1 LRGIGW
7 AEPASSLEKICRLNY
22 IRVGFTPSRSSSI
35 RERYLGDWKMSKSSY
50 RWVIV
55 AAGGVLGC
63 VAIGGMFSLP
73 VFLQPIA
80 RDTGWSVTGVSSA
93 MTIGFLAMA
102 CTSMIWGT
110 LSDRFGPLP
119 VVLTGSMVLAASL
132 ALASRASSLLS
143 FQITFGLLVGGSIS
157 AIFAPMMACVTGWF
171 DTHRSLAVSLVSA
184 GMGMAPLIM
193 APLAAWLISHHDWRT
208 SMQVMAAVVAAIMI
222 PVALLVRRPPA
233 LERGNAAAVG
243 DDAPPAE
250 MSVGQAVRSPQFIIL
265 LATNFLCCATHS
277 GPIIHT
283 VSYAVT
289 CGIPMMAAV
298 TIYSVEGLAGLGGR
312 IAFGLLGDRFGA
324 KRVLVAGLLAQA
336 FGALAYVFVR
346 ELAAFY
352 VVAALFGFIYAG
364 TMPLYSVLMRENFP
378 LRMMGTVI
386 GGTAMAGSLGMA
398 IGPLAGGLIYDSF
411 ASYAW
416 LYIGSWAVGL
426 GAFLIAM
433 TFRPFPKGGISKGGA
448 QPVPMTA

>member
-1 LRGIGW
+1 M
-7 AEPASSLEKICRLNY
+7 
-22 IRVGFTPSRSSSI
+22 TDSR
-35 RERYLGDWKMSKSSY
+35 Y

-55 AAGGVLGC
+55 AAGGLLGC

-102 CTSMIWGT
+102 FTSMAWGT
-110 LSDRFGPLP
+110 LSDRLGPLP
-119 VVLTGSMVLAASL
+119 VVLTGSIVLAASL
-132 ALASRASSLLS
+132 ALASRATSLLA
-143 FQITFGLLVGGSIS
+143 FQLMFGLMVGGSIS
-157 AIFAPMMACVTGWF
+157 AIFAPMMATVTGWF

-184 GMGMAPLIM
+184 GMGMAPM
-193 APLAAWLISHHDWRT
+193 TMSPLAAWLISNHDWRT
-208 SMQVMAAVVAAIMI
+208 SMQIVAAVVACIMI
-222 PVALLVRRPPA
+222 PVALLVRRAPA
-233 LERGNAAAVG
+233 LEAAPSAVAG
-243 DDAPPAE
+243 DSAPQEE
-250 MSVGQAVRSPQFIIL
+250 MSLAQALRSPQFIVL
-265 LATNFLCCATHS
+265 LLTNFFCCATHS

-283 VSYAVT
+283 VSYAVS
-289 CGIPMMAAV
+289 CGIPMIAAV
-298 TIYSVEGLAGLGGR
+298 TIYSVEGLAGMGGR

-336 FGALAYVFVR
+336 FGALGYVFVR

-352 VVAALFGFIYAG
+352 AVAAIFGFIYAG
-364 TMPLYSVLMRENFP
+364 TMPLYSVLARENFP

-398 IGPLAGGLIYDSF
+398 TGPLAGGLIYDTF

-416 LYIGSWAVGL
+416 LYIGSWAFGL
-426 GAFLIAM
+426 GAFVMAM
-433 TFRPFPKGGISKGGA
+433 TFRPFPAKA
-448 QPVPMTA
+448 RREPVPA

>member
-1 LRGIGW
+1 MNT
-7 AEPASSLEKICRLNY
+7 SH
-22 IRVGFTPSRSSSI
+22 
-35 RERYLGDWKMSKSSY
+35 Y

-73 VFLQPIA
+73 VFFRPITH
-80 RDTGWSVTGVSSA
+80 DTGWSVAGVSSA

-102 CTSMIWGT
+102 FTSMAWGT
-110 LSDRFGPLP
+110 LSDRVGPLP
-119 VVLTGSMVLAASL
+119 VVLTGSTVLAASL
-132 ALASRASSLLS
+132 ALASLASSL
-143 FQITFGLLVGGSIS
+143 ITFQLMFGLMVGAAAA
-157 AIFAPMMACVTGWF
+157 AIFAPTMATVTGWF

-184 GMGMAPLIM
+184 GMGMAPM
-193 APLAAWLISHHDWRT
+193 TMSPLAAWLVSHHDWRT
-208 SMQVMAAVVAAIMI
+208 SMQIVAAVVAAIMI
-222 PVALLVRRPPA
+222 PVSLLVRRPPA
-233 LERGNAAAVG
+233 
-243 DDAPPAE
+243 AE
-250 MSVGQAVRSPQFIIL
+250 SGQATGAGDSAAPSEMTLSQALRSPQFITL
-265 LATNFLCCATHS
+265 LATNFFCCATHS

-289 CGIPMMAAV
+289 CGIPLMAAV

-324 KRVLVAGLLAQA
+324 KRLLVLGLLAQA
-336 FGALAYVFVR
+336 FGALGYVFVR

-352 VVAALFGFIYAG
+352 AVAAVFGFIYAG
-364 TMPLYSVLMRENFP
+364 TMPLYAAIARENFP
-378 LRMMGTVI
+378 LKMMGTVI

-398 IGPLAGGLIYDSF
+398 TGPLAGGLIYDTF

-416 LYIGSWAVGL
+416 LYIGSWLMGL

-433 TFRPFPKGGISKGGA
+433 TFRPFPKMEPEPAPAHVSA
-448 QPVPMTA
+448 

>member
-1 LRGIGW
+1 M
-7 AEPASSLEKICRLNY
+7 EN
-22 IRVGFTPSRSSSI
+22 SR
-35 RERYLGDWKMSKSSY
+35 Y

-55 AAGGVLGC
+55 AAGGLLGC

-73 VFLQPIA
+73 VLLQPIA

-102 CTSMIWGT
+102 LTSMISGA

-119 VVLTGSMVLAASL
+119 VVLTGSVVIAASL
-132 ALASRASSLLS
+132 GLASLATSLLA
-143 FQITFGLLVGGSIS
+143 FQLFFGVMVGG
-157 AIFAPMMACVTGWF
+157 AIAAILAPMMATVTGWF

-184 GMGMAPLIM
+184 GMGMAPM
-193 APLAAWLISHHDWRT
+193 TMSPLVAWLNSSHDWRT
-208 SMQVMAAVVAAIMI
+208 SMQILAGVVGAIMI
-222 PVALLVRRPPA
+222 PVSFLVRRPPS
-233 LERGNAAAVG
+233 LEAGPAPSSDGA
-243 DDAPPAE
+243 APPEE
-250 MSVGQAVRSPQFIIL
+250 MSVAVALRSPQFIIL
-265 LATNFLCCATHS
+265 VLTNFFCCATHS

-283 VSYAVT
+283 VSYAVS
-289 CGIPMMAAV
+289 CGIPMIAAV
-298 TIYSVEGLAGLGGR
+298 TIYSVEGLAGIGGR

-346 ELAAFY
+346 ELSAFY
-352 VVAALFGFIYAG
+352 AVAALFGFIYAG
-364 TMPLYSVLMRENFP
+364 TMPLYSVLIRENFP
-378 LRMMGTVI
+378 MRMMGTVI

-398 IGPLAGGLIYDSF
+398 TGPVAGGLIYDTF

-426 GAFLIAM
+426 GAFFIIL
-433 TFRPFPKGGISKGGA
+433 TFKPFPKVEA
-448 QPVPMTA
+448 QPAAVPA

>member
-1 LRGIGW
+1 M
-7 AEPASSLEKICRLNY
+7 ENSH
-22 IRVGFTPSRSSSI
+22 
-35 RERYLGDWKMSKSSY
+35 Y

-55 AAGGVLGC
+55 AAGGLLGC

-102 CTSMIWGT
+102 CTSMAWGT

-119 VVLTGSMVLAASL
+119 VVLTGSVVLAVSL
-132 ALASRASSLLS
+132 GLASVATSLVA
-143 FQITFGLLVGGSIS
+143 FQFIFGLMVGGSIA
-157 AIFAPMMACVTGWF
+157 AIFAPMMATVTGWF

-184 GMGMAPLIM
+184 GMGMAPMTM
-193 APLAAWLISHHDWRT
+193 APLAAWLVSNHDWRT
-208 SMQVMAAVVAAIMI
+208 SMQIVALVVGAIMI
-222 PVALLVRRPPA
+222 PVSLLVRRPPA
-233 LERGNAAAVG
+233 L
-243 DDAPPAE
+243 DSAPSAPSGEPAPAE
-250 MSVGQAVRSPQFIIL
+250 MSLAQALRSPQFIIL
-265 LATNFLCCATHS
+265 LATNFFCCATHS

-283 VSYAVT
+283 VSYAVS
-289 CGIPMMAAV
+289 CGIPLIAAV

-324 KRVLVAGLLAQA
+324 KRVLVLGLLAQA
-336 FGALAYVFVR
+336 FGALGYVFVR

-352 VVAALFGFIYAG
+352 TVAALFGFIYAG
-364 TMPLYSVLMRENFP
+364 TMPLYASLARENFP

-398 IGPLAGGLIYDSF
+398 TGPLAGGLIYDTF

-416 LYIGSWAVGL
+416 LYIGSWIMGI

-433 TFRPFPKGGISKGGA
+433 TFRPVPA
-448 QPVPMTA
+448 TRTAPVPA

>member
-1 LRGIGW
+1 
-7 AEPASSLEKICRLNY
+7 
-22 IRVGFTPSRSSSI
+22 
-35 RERYLGDWKMSKSSY
+35 MSQSNY

-55 AAGGVLGC
+55 AAGGLLGC

-73 VFLQPIA
+73 VFLRPIA
-80 RDTGWSVTGVSSA
+80 QDTGWSVTGVSSA

-102 CTSMIWGT
+102 CTSMAWGT
-110 LSDRFGPLP
+110 LSDRLGPLP
-119 VVLTGSMVLAASL
+119 VVLTGSIVLAASL
-132 ALASRASSLLS
+132 ALASQAPSLLS
-143 FQITFGLLVGGSIS
+143 FQILFGLMVGGSIS

-184 GMGMAPLIM
+184 GMGMAPMTM

-208 SMQVMAAVVAAIMI
+208 SMQVMAVVVAAIMI
-222 PVALLVRRPPA
+222 PVSLLVRRPPA
-233 LERGNAAAVG
+233 MESGQAASAG
-243 DDAPPAE
+243 EGTQPAE
-250 MSVGQAVRSPQFIIL
+250 MSRGQALRSPQFMIL

-298 TIYSVEGLAGLGGR
+298 TIYSVEGLAGMGGR

-324 KRVLVAGLLAQA
+324 KRVLVCGLLAQA

-346 ELAAFY
+346 ELSAFY
-352 VVAALFGFIYAG
+352 AVAAVFGFIYAG
-364 TMPLYSVLMRENFP
+364 TMPLYAVLMRENFP
-378 LRMMGTVI
+378 LRIMGTMI

-398 IGPLAGGLIYDSF
+398 AGPLAGGLIYDAF

-426 GAFLIAM
+426 GAFAIAM
-433 TFRPFPKGGISKGGA
+433 TFRPFSRDTTQA
-448 QPVPMTA
+448 APMPA